1 MIETTRPLQ
10 ERSSGPGGLGSL
22 FGGPDDAPALVTVSS
37 GPYIEQLPV
46 GGASVGEIRR
56 RFRDRL
62 DLDPQSQ
69 AVLDGQNV
77 GDDVAVRPGQALMFT
92 RRAGEKGA
100 RWWTLSKP

>member
-1 MIETTRPLQ
+1 MLETTRPTQ
-10 ERSSGPGGLGSL
+10 EQAGGPSGLGSL
-22 FGGPDDAPALVTVSS
+22 FAGPGDVPALVTVSS
-37 GPYIEQLPV
+37 GPYLEQLPV

-77 GDDVAVRPGQALMFT
+77 GDDVTVRPGQALMFT
-92 RRAGEKGA
+92 RRAGEKGGSVC
-100 RWWTLSKP
+100 RR